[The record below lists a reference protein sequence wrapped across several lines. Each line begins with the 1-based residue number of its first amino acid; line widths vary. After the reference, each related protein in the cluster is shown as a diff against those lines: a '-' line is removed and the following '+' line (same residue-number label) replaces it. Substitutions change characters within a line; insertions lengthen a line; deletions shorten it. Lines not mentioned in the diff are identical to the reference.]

1 MKVLI
6 VEDEAGVRD
15 ILVGLLEEFGFATL
29 ALDGAS
35 RIIEEIEAWGP
46 DIVLLDQNM
55 PGKSGQQALGEI
67 RGHSKLRGLPVIMVT
82 GLAEEDEVVSALELG
97 ADDYVTKPFSLKELA
112 ARIKALARRAHVD
125 GKRSSLERGDLVM
138 DFSAH
143 RVTLSGQEILLTLTE
158 FKILSELLEKSGEVL
173 TRERLR
179 ESALGNLNVTDRTID
194 VHMTSLRKKL
204 NGAGTSIQTVR
215 GVGYRFSGASNGS
228 AAASSARLRHD

>member
-1 MKVLI
+1 
-6 VEDEAGVRD
+6 
-15 ILVGLLEEFGFATL
+15 
-29 ALDGAS
+29 
-35 RIIEEIEAWGP
+35 
-46 DIVLLDQNM
+46 
-55 PGKSGQQALGEI
+55 
-67 RGHSKLRGLPVIMVT
+67 
-82 GLAEEDEVVSALELG
+82 
-97 ADDYVTKPFSLKELA
+97 
-112 ARIKALARRAHVD
+112 
-125 GKRSSLERGDLVM
+125 
-138 DFSAH
+138 
-143 RVTLSGQEILLTLTE
+143 VTLSGQEILLTLTE